1 MADAATYRFAAAS
14 FRTRS
19 HIVRVLSG
27 SRQASVMKPIRR
39 CSIMVVD
46 SNQRRSD
53 MENVLD
59 LSIVFTA
66 LVAGFLGW

>member
-1 MADAATYRFAAAS
+1 
-14 FRTRS
+14 
-19 HIVRVLSG
+19 
-27 SRQASVMKPIRR
+27 MKPIRR